1 MKRSVQLGVLLV
13 CWLWV
18 SLVSAASG
26 VVNLSPVIEG
36 VPATSVTANSTYSF
50 IPTASDPEGSVLK
63 FSIAK
68 KPKWATFDAATGAL
82 TGTPTGVQAATY
94 SGIVITV
101 SDGKLKSSLPAF
113 SIQVNNPAPTIS
125 GTPATSVQANS
136 AYSFTPDAS
145 DANGDKLTFSI
156 AKKPAWAAFS
166 TTTGA
171 LTGTPPSAKAG
182 LYSGIIITVS
192 DGKTKVSLPVFSI
205 QVNNPAPTISGTPAT
220 SVQATSPYSFTPSAS
235 DTNGDKLTF
244 SIAKKPAWATFST
257 TTGALTGTP
266 LAKHVGVTK
275 GISIA
280 VTDGKNK
287 VSLPAFDLQVSAV
300 ALNKAPVISG
310 ISATTVNV
318 GGAYSFIPTA
328 SDADTSDILTFSITN
343 KPTWA
348 TFDTA
353 TGQLSGT
360 PVLADVG
367 TTSGIIISVSDGKQT
382 VSLPAFALRV
392 MESINLARQFGV
404 ATQGADYDSSSAASL
419 AIDGNASTFNHTTCT
434 AQKNWWQVQLPNPT
448 LISKL
453 VVTSRN
459 SWTSR
464 INGAGVYV
472 SNAPYNG
479 TLNESDKVATLSGV
493 ATAQITTFSTPKSGA
508 YVIVKAAAD
517 NCLHMSEVE
526 VYGSAP
532 ASPHLDQSAYTFQL
546 SNSTAIGK
554 TVGTVKAV
562 DYQLDS
568 ISYALEGSS
577 IPFAIDAQGKITV
590 KAALQAGVTYT
601 FDVVVS
607 DGANV
612 SRAPIT
618 VNVTASSSVE
628 DALRTG
634 DASVATSEELLD
646 ETISALASKKATS
659 SLLTA
664 LYGSDPIA
672 YAPGNSTQWL
682 NLKSWVDTTYPIL
695 TGTQG
700 NTLAMAGATAS
711 TRYAAFGVPP
721 TDLFKANQSLGFEAP
736 FSRLLA
742 WLLAGEP
749 VNTAVLTNSRTI
761 ALSMSASGSRSNFK
775 TWITQKYPN
784 WTVVDC
790 NTVSALATCY
800 NAAAMVV
807 TDGGSSSSAD
817 ATPVR
822 QALANVMMAGKP
834 ILYLHTGTWGSNSVS
849 LAIADLLN
857 FSLPYGGNFWAN
869 DAANWTN
876 VTAMQ
881 TATWEK

>member
-1 MKRSVQLGVLLV
+1 MKSILTWGVLLLLG
-13 CWLWV
+13 W
-18 SLVSAASG
+18 
-26 VVNLSPVIEG
+26 VVNPVWAATPTNLPPTISGTPTLSV
-36 VPATSVTANSTYSF
+36 VSNSTYRF
-50 IPTASDPEGSVLK
+50 IPTASDPEKATLR

-68 KPKWATFDAATGAL
+68 KPKWATFDAATGTL

-101 SDGKLKSSLPAF
+101 SDGKLKKSLPAF
-113 SIQVNNPAPTIS
+113 SIQVNNPAPIIS

-136 AYSFTPDAS
+136 AYSFIPSAS
-145 DANGDKLTFSI
+145 DTNGDKLTFSI
-156 AKKPAWAAFS
+156 AKKPAWATFS

-182 LYSGIIITVS
+182 LYSGIIISVS
-192 DGKTKVSLPVFSI
+192 DGKTKVVLPVFNI
-205 QVNNPAPTISGTPAT
+205 QVNNPAPTISGTPVT
-220 SVQATSPYSFTPSAS
+220 SVQANSAYSFTPSAS

-275 GISIA
+275 GISIT

-287 VSLPAFDLQVSAV
+287 VSLPAFDLQVSVV

-310 ISATTVNV
+310 IPATTVNV
-318 GGAYSFIPTA
+318 GGAYRFIPTA

-353 TGQLSGT
+353 TGQLSGS
-360 PVLADVG
+360 PVLADVA
-367 TTSGIIISVSDGKQT
+367 TTSGIIISVSDSKQT
-382 VSLPAFALRV
+382 VSLPAFSLRV
-392 MESINLARQFGV
+392 MESLNLARQFGV

-419 AIDGNASTFNHTTCT
+419 AIDGNANTVNHTTCT
-434 AQKNWWQVQLPNPT
+434 AEKNWWQVKLPNPT

-453 VVTSRN
+453 AVTSRS

-472 SNAPYNG
+472 SNTPYNG
-479 TLNESDKVATLSGV
+479 TLNESDKVATLSGI
-493 ATAQITTFSTPKSGA
+493 ATAQTTAFSTPKSGA

-526 VYGSAP
+526 VYGNAP
-532 ASPHLDQSAYTFQL
+532 ASPHLDQSAYNFQL

-554 TVGTVKAV
+554 TVSTVKAV

-568 ISYALEGSS
+568 VSYALAGGGA

-601 FDVVVS
+601 FEVVVS

-628 DALRTG
+628 DALRNG
-634 DASVATSEELLD
+634 DASIATSEELLD
-646 ETISALASKKATS
+646 ATIAALASQKATP

-664 LYGSDPIA
+664 LYGSDSIA
-672 YAPGNSTQWL
+672 YVPGNSTQWL
-682 NLKSWVDTTYPIL
+682 NVKSWVDTTYPLL

-700 NTLAMAGATAS
+700 NTLAMAGTTAS

-749 VNTAVLTNSRTI
+749 VNTAVLTNSHTI

-775 TWITQKYPN
+775 TWLTQKYPN

-790 NTVSALATCY
+790 NTVSVLATCY

-807 TDGGSSSSAD
+807 TDGKRS
-817 ATPVR
+817 R
-822 QALANVMMAGKP
+822 RL
-834 ILYLHTGTWGSNSVS
+834 
-849 LAIADLLN
+849 
-857 FSLPYGGNFWAN
+857 
-869 DAANWTN
+869 
-876 VTAMQ
+876 
-881 TATWEK
+881 